1 MRCQIS
7 TLNPQMKPQFLW
19 FGFEASIV
27 IKETKTILIM
37 ETAMTDPIRYKQN
50 DAFSSPLP
58 VTSEWTNRI
67 SPYWKMPLF
76 NSDWST
82 DWSTMVFKYG
92 TWYWSVWSEFF
103 ISATVNKMVPIEI
116 DISEIKWKIRETMF
130 WIQHDKKFDFNFCPI
145 FNVPVDILGQVFEDL
160 LRYNLGQKLKR

>member
-1 MRCQIS
+1 
-7 TLNPQMKPQFLW
+7 MKPQFLW

-67 SPYWKMPLF
+67 SPYLILLVKSEMWEIAGKKCLKSASEDYISKLF
-76 NSDWST
+76 PT
-82 DWSTMVFKYG
+82 
-92 TWYWSVWSEFF
+92 
-103 ISATVNKMVPIEI
+103 
-116 DISEIKWKIRETMF
+116 
-130 WIQHDKKFDFNFCPI
+130 
-145 FNVPVDILGQVFEDL
+145 
-160 LRYNLGQKLKR
+160 

>member
-7 TLNPQMKPQFLW
+7 TLNPQIKPQFLW

-67 SPYWKMPLF
+67 SPYWKYEVIIDLQVQLLCFENDEIYMDGKLPTTNFKSGRYQNSKITAHRLIYMKTRFTIMRVTIKLF
-76 NSDWST
+76 DSFELTRTDSNFVSST
-82 DWSTMVFKYG
+82 FG
-92 TWYWSVWSEFF
+92 
-103 ISATVNKMVPIEI
+103 
-116 DISEIKWKIRETMF
+116 
-130 WIQHDKKFDFNFCPI
+130 
-145 FNVPVDILGQVFEDL
+145 
-160 LRYNLGQKLKR
+160 